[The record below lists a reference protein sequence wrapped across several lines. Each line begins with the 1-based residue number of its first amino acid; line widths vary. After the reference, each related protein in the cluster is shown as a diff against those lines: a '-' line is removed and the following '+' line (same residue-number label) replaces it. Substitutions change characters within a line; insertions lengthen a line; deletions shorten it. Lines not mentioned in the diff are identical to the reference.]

1 MQKKLKARACFIVL
15 NAKFAPVIFSLFCA
29 FHSQAQISQKAF
41 ENPPQNAQPWVYWMW
56 VNGNVS
62 KESVTKDLEAMHKV
76 GIGGALALDVD
87 QQTPQG
93 NVKYMDKN
101 WLDIFGKTVAEAKR
115 LGMEISTN
123 NGPGYWGSGGKWVKP
138 EMGMQW
144 VVSSETYLKGG
155 KPWKGK
161 LPLPSNRAEYKDIA
175 VIAVG
180 VIDTNVNKRFFIP
193 DFPLKSLQFPGNA
206 GTVNYAGSKM
216 TLKALQWPGFPRYL
230 QYRGTQS
237 APPDAEAPAAAIIPR
252 NKVMDITR
260 YMTADGTLTWDAPAG
275 EWTVIRF
282 GHQFTGSSIG
292 PVIDDVLGP
301 ETDKLSK
308 EATRYHF
315 NEMVKKLN
323 EQVGPQR
330 KGTLV
335 STHIDSWEGGG
346 QNWTP
351 GMDKVFKQKRGY
363 DIVPYLPVLT
373 GRIIGSLQETERF
386 LYDLRTTVSELF
398 VENYAQEFQK
408 LAKEAGLQLSFES
421 YTGIGNDMNAAN
433 YVDVPMAEYWIP
445 VGWSPNF
452 NATKKSMASAAH
464 LNGHEVVAAEALT
477 ASDSEKWLYHPA
489 KFKYLVDE
497 AFCDGINRMVFHRY
511 SAQYFNVQGPGIQ
524 MGPWGTHYERTNTW
538 WDFSKPWND
547 YVARCQYLLRQGI
560 FRADVLDLL
569 SEEPLSRFQKINLS
583 GYDYDVLGS
592 DAFKKLTVSRD
603 GLHIPNRPAYKLL
616 LLSHNGTMSVE
627 MLRKIRD
634 LVKDGAAILGNPP
647 KATPGLLNYKEEN
660 AELKKLVDEL
670 WTEADHLKEHPV
682 GKGMV
687 FRDMTTEETL
697 LRLGVAKDFDANQ
710 PLKYIHR
717 TDGDKEV
724 YFVANTTSRS
734 FTARCTFRVAGKQ
747 AQIWDA
753 ETGKAY
759 TIHPEKSSVKGASS
773 FTIPF
778 DGSKSYF
785 VVFGSSTNKS
795 LPALPLAQQFIHPVE
810 ITGGWTLSFP
820 KGWGAPDKIE
830 WPKLS
835 SWSENK
841 NEGVRYFSGTARY
854 HKTIVIDK
862 NNRIKGA
869 PLMLDLGR
877 VEVMARVILN
887 GKDLG
892 IAWRPPF
899 LFDITTAAKEGKN
912 NLEID
917 VVNLWPNRLIGDDK
931 LPDDSHFK
939 NGVMQTWP
947 DWLLNN
953 KQRPTPR
960 KAFTTRRL
968 WKAEDE
974 LLPSGLLGPV
984 RVGYYTLSY

>member
-1 MQKKLKARACFIVL
+1 MINSLKFNIWSATVL
-15 NAKFAPVIFSLFCA
+15 VKNVLILFLCVCA
-29 FHSQAQISQKAF
+29 SHAVQAQISQKAF

-56 VNGNVS
+56 INGNIS

-93 NVKYMDKN
+93 NVKHMDKN
-101 WLDIFGKTVAEAKR
+101 WLDIFNSTITEAKR

-123 NGPGYWGSGGKWVKP
+123 NGPGYWGSGGKWMKP

-144 VVSSETYLKGG
+144 VVSSETYITGG

-161 LPLPSNRAEYKDIA
+161 LAPPSSREDYKDIA
-175 VIAVG
+175 VIAIG
-180 VIDTNVNKRFFIP
+180 VIDTNISKRFFIP

-237 APPDAEAPAAAIIPR
+237 AALDAEAPATAIIRR
-252 NKVMDITR
+252 NKVIDITQN
-260 YMTADGTLTWDAPAG
+260 MAADGTLTWNVPKGD
-275 EWTVIRF
+275 WTIIRF

-292 PVIDDVLGP
+292 PVIADVLGP

-315 NEMVKKLN
+315 NEMVKRLN
-323 EQVGPQR
+323 DNVGTPR

-351 GMDKVFKQKRGY
+351 GMQKDFKERRGY
-363 DIVPYLPVLT
+363 DIIPYLPVLT

-386 LYDLRTTVSELF
+386 MYDLRTTVSELF

-408 LAKEAGLQLSFES
+408 LAKQEGLQLSFES
-421 YTGIGNDMNAAN
+421 YTTIGNDMNVAN
-433 YVDVPMAEYWIP
+433 FVDVPMAEFWIP

-464 LNGHEVVAAEALT
+464 LNGRAVVAAEALT

-511 SAQYFNVQGPGIQ
+511 SAQYFSEQGPGMQ

-538 WDFSKPWND
+538 WDFSKPWNE
-547 YVARCQYLLRQGI
+547 YVARCQYMLRQGT

-569 SEEPLSRFQKINLS
+569 PEEPLYRFQKINLT

-592 DAFKKLTVSRD
+592 DAFKKLTVGRD
-603 GLHIPNRPAYKLL
+603 GLRMPNRPAYKLL
-616 LLSHNGTMSVE
+616 LLSHNGTMSLE
-627 MLRKIRD
+627 ILRKISN

-647 KATPGLLNYKEEN
+647 KSTPGLSNYQKEN

-682 GKGMV
+682 GKGLV
-687 FRDMTTEETL
+687 FRDMTTEEAL
-697 LRLGVAKDFDANQ
+697 LRMGLRKDFEADQ
-710 PLKYIHR
+710 PLKYIHH
-717 TDGDKEV
+717 TDSDTES

-734 FTARCTFRVAGKQ
+734 FTAHCTFRVSGK
-747 AQIWDA
+747 AAELWDP
-753 ETGKAY
+753 ETGKSYA
-759 TIHPEKSSVKGASS
+759 IHPEKSSVKGASS
-773 FTIPF
+773 FIIP
-778 DGSKSYF
+778 
-785 VVFGSSTNKS
+785 FGSSKSSFVIFRSVENKN
-795 LPALPLAQQFIHPVE
+795 LPAFPVNLRVINPVE
-810 ITGGWTLSFP
+810 IKGSWMVNFP
-820 KGWGAPDKIE
+820 KGWGAPDQIE
-830 WPKLS
+830 LPKLT
-835 SWSENK
+835 SWTEHK
-841 NEGVRYFSGTARY
+841 NEGVQHFSGTARY
-854 HKTIVIDK
+854 QKTIIIDNK
-862 NNRIKGA
+862 MVVKGA
-869 PLMLDLGR
+869 PLMLDLGD
-877 VEVMARVILN
+877 VEIMARVILN
-887 GKDLG
+887 GKDIG

-899 LFDITTAAKEGKN
+899 LFDITHAAKAGKN
-912 NLEID
+912 DLQIE

-931 LPDDSHFK
+931 FPDDSNFK

-953 KQRPTPR
+953 TARPTKR

-968 WKAEDE
+968 WKAGDE
-974 LLPSGLLGPV
+974 LIPSGLLGPV
-984 RVGYYTLSY
+984 SIYNIENP